1 MVIINAEAVV
11 IIEECREYDG
21 HADSLCGMCRDFI
34 YRRVRNVGCFCV
46 FETCTFILK
55 VNISWNKGNGG
66 EMRIMYIN
74 IHYLRFPRMCFAGL
88 GTMAEIT
95 QEDNPLVITRKT
107 FLRVL

>member
-1 MVIINAEAVV
+1 MTAMHIF
-11 IIEECREYDG
+11 C
-21 HADSLCGMCRDFI
+21 
-34 YRRVRNVGCFCV
+34 VGCAVTSCTVGYEMLGV
-46 FETCTFILK
+46 FLFPKYGTFILK